1 VWDEAE
7 TTTEQFGSGGRATT
21 RIKSETYDAA
31 GRALTSETASTIDT
45 ALPKVTN
52 KYNTETGALEE
63 QSATISS
70 KTKTITSVDN
80 TLGQLA
86 SYTDAEGN
94 TTKYVYDVDGRVE
107 EVSDPKGKQSYAY
120 EATTGFLSKLV
131 DSAAGTFTATYDVE
145 GKMLTDGY
153 PDGLMAKYVYN
164 QVGQATRIEYEKKAH
179 CATSCPETW
188 FSDTVVSSIHGET
201 ITQASTLSSESY
213 AYDTVGRLTETL
225 EIPAGKGCTARLYA
239 YDEESNRTSLTTRES
254 STETCP
260 NEGGTVERHSYD
272 SANRLIDA
280 GVSYETFGNTTK
292 LPAADAG
299 KYEVTSE
306 YYVDN
311 QVASQKQNEQT
322 IKYKY
327 DPAGR
332 AMETISEGKPTNSTV
347 ISHYAGPGEALTWTS
362 EEGGAKW
369 SRNIPG
375 IDGALDAIQSSSG
388 TTVLQLHDLQGNI
401 VATAGLSETE
411 TKVLSSFNSTE
422 FGVPSEG
429 KAPPKYAW
437 LGAGGVATELSTGI
451 STQGGASY
459 VPQIARYMQTAGV
472 VPPGAFPNGQGT
484 GSPYTA
490 EIPGWS
496 TALANAELAATIAEY
511 AARQIAEREM
521 AEEEAEEKL
530 KALGA
535 GAEDP
540 GELTFVFTVNMWIK
554 EAQRLETMATRT
566 QLIGLALSILP
577 AIGEVSGASSGAYA
591 EYLLGWAET
600 FRDNAKL
607 MGSELARDKKKKL
620 PLVVYALYEQY
631 ANIPLLGRFPIYFVT
646 SQCEYLNHSNGNT
659 ILICLGGPFK
669 GEWEVDGEYK

>member
-1 VWDEAE
+1 MPQI
-7 TTTEQFGSGGRATT
+7 EQVVIGLVGTLV
-21 RIKSETYDAA
+21 IKTETYDAA

-496 TALANAELAATIAEY
+496 TALANAESAATIAEY
-511 AARQIAEREM
+511 AARQIMEREITEM
-521 AEEEAEEKL
+521 AMRIERGRISHEETANQQAQTKLTEEVVEEEYYEHEQESLTASAAVKLPSFKSLVNEIASNATAAGQWLYRHSVLDFNYVIGNRWKHGWLWKLESEVFEKL
-530 KALGA
+530 VEPALSCYKGGKEASEEVSA
-535 GAEDP
+535 GAPP
-540 GELTFVFTVNMWIK
+540 GPITDF
-554 EAQRLETMATRT
+554 
-566 QLIGLALSILP
+566 S
-577 AIGEVSGASSGAYA
+577 VSTAA
-591 EYLLGWAET
+591 
-600 FRDNAKL
+600 
-607 MGSELARDKKKKL
+607 
-620 PLVVYALYEQY
+620 VV
-631 ANIPLLGRFPIYFVT
+631 G
-646 SQCEYLNHSNGNT
+646 C
-659 ILICLGGPFK
+659 
-669 GEWEVDGEYK
+669 VDGIYG